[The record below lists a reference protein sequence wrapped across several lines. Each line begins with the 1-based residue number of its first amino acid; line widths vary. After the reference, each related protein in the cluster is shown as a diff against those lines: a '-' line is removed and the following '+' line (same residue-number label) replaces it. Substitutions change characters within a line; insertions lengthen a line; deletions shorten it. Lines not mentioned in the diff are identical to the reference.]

1 MTYTRRNTS
10 LTYNVYLFEENDN
23 YRVVFDKHNIVKDVL
38 ELYNKMQVN
47 IKSID
52 TGHCVSEAAKEI
64 VSFVLGGGTNCFPIS
79 NIFGTSEALQQV
91 NSFLSAA
98 QTLVYQKQC
107 LTMGNHVDNEVSK
120 SIFMTKPEVSEF
132 SHNAFLKMMNIND
145 KSVTEDVAPID
156 VSAGEYVSVIDEIIK
171 QEKQYE
177 SIADGLSG
185 KGQSQG
191 SLSVCIL
198 YNTVYECA
206 IVCDIDETLHN
217 VVKEFPEFQIVRE
230 YKDLKPCKHNILK
243 EYFAKNMYNEVEIVN
258 KKLTAFENL
267 YDITNA
273 DPLEEQKTKILCYI
287 KNYYNISNQPD
298 KRIKVSTLLEDV
310 EKDLNITNSHNLK
323 YRFASMLAEL
333 GLQKK
338 RYSDGMY
345 IYGIE
350 SKSMAKVHN
359 SEVAIKDYMSTHK
372 VSV

>member
-1 MTYTRRNTS
+1 MTYTSGTTP
-10 LTYNVYLFEENDN
+10 LVYNVYLFEENDN
-23 YRVVFDKHNIVKDVL
+23 LRVVFDKLNIIQHVL
-38 ELYNKMQVN
+38 ELYNKMEVN

-52 TGHCVSEAAKEI
+52 TGHRVSEAAKDI

-79 NIFGTSEALQQV
+79 HICGTSEALQQV

-98 QTLVYQKQC
+98 QTLVYQKRC
-107 LTMGNHVDNEVSK
+107 LTIGNAVDNVYESVFKTPHPEFLHSHFSK
-120 SIFMTKPEVSEF
+120 I
-132 SHNAFLKMMNIND
+132 MNSD
-145 KSVTEDVAPID
+145 EKSVEDVAPID
-156 VSAGEYVSVIDEIIK
+156 VSTGGEYMSVIDEMIK
-171 QEKQYE
+171 QEKQCA

-185 KGQSQG
+185 QG
-191 SLSVCIL
+191 TQGPLSVCIL

-206 IVCDIDETLHN
+206 IVCDVDETLHK

-243 EYFAKNMYNEVEIVN
+243 EYFSKNMYNELEVVN

-267 YDITNA
+267 YDITNT
-273 DPLEEQKTKILCYI
+273 DPIEEQRTKILCYI

-310 EKDLNITNSHNLK
+310 EKDLNITNAHNLK

-372 VSV
+372 VST

>member
-1 MTYTRRNTS
+1 MTYTS

-23 YRVVFDKHNIVKDVL
+23 LRVVFDKHNIVKHVL
-38 ELYNKMQVN
+38 ELYDKMQVN
-47 IKSID
+47 IKSIN
-52 TGHCVSEAAKEI
+52 TCHCVSEAAKEI

-79 NIFGTSEALQQV
+79 HMLGTSEALQQV
-91 NSFLSAA
+91 KSFLSAA
-98 QTLVYQKQC
+98 QTLDYQKQC
-107 LTMGNHVDNEVSK
+107 LTVGKQVNIANLLQTSTPTLTSDAQ
-120 SIFMTKPEVSEF
+120 EF
-132 SHNAFLKMMNIND
+132 FHSHFAKTNKTDD
-145 KSVTEDVAPID
+145 KTMASDVAPMD
-156 VSAGEYVSVIDEIIK
+156 SSAGEYVSVIDEIIK
-171 QEKQYE
+171 EETQYA

-185 KGQSQG
+185 LGTSQCP
-191 SLSVCIL
+191 LSVCIL

-206 IVCDIDETLHN
+206 IVCDVNETLHKI
-217 VVKEFPEFQIVRE
+217 VKEFPEFQIARE
-230 YKDLKPCKHNILK
+230 YKDLKPCKHGILK
-243 EYFAKNMYNEVEIVN
+243 EYFSKNMYNELEVVN

-273 DPLEEQKTKILCYI
+273 DPLEEQRTKILCYI

-350 SKSMAKVHN
+350 SKSVAKVHN
-359 SEVAIKDYMSTHK
+359 SEVAIKDYMSNNK